1 MVQTRSMASSPKH
14 PKSGDTTNHL
24 NDVLDL
30 PPASTIQQQLQS
42 MAAAM
47 ADLTQQNQDLTRK
60 VHRKKHY
67 NNIVVQ
73 KRRNLDRT

>member
-14 PKSGDTTNHL
+14 PKIGDTTNHL

-30 PPASTIQQQLQS
+30 PPASIQQQLQS

-47 ADLTQQNQDLTRK
+47 ADLTQQNPDLTRK
-60 VHRKKHY
+60 VHKKKHY
-67 NNIVVQ
+67 NNIIV
-73 KRRNLDRT
+73 